1 MKIISCGNSDKNI
14 IIPIFGGI
22 IRFIYCFIYD
32 LNPKE
37 EIKENPLIVSIY
49 TSLGMFLAIIP
60 YFILKIRTNKPLQI
74 KNDLSSDQPTQTN
87 SKLSIKLIH
96 YDIIREKR
104 NDKFRLIFLSSLFD
118 FSQSIL
124 ISVLCF
130 KCIYNLWVLDI
141 ILMSLFSFLILKN
154 KIYSHHYL
162 SILMIIAL
170 GLALNIIEYF
180 KNENKI
186 DALEILWKFISE
198 VCFCFSIIIIRY
210 NMEKNFCSI
219 YEICIWHGIINFTL
233 ISICLLIFNKI
244 KITIMDFK
252 YPDNFNNYFNNF
264 NHQDLYMAFISIIY
278 GFIYNI
284 CVFFAC
290 DYFTAF
296 HCLIGVIISEFY
308 PYCKIKKTTLNIIG
322 FIIIF
327 IILFIFLIFIEIIEL
342 NFCKLSKNTKKNI
355 TKRGQHDSLT
365 ALDLDISY
373 EPSEIDETFIDIN
386 DNPPNAQSPISR

>member
-1 MKIISCGNSDKNI
+1 M
-14 IIPIFGGI
+14 
-22 IRFIYCFIYD
+22 
-32 LNPKE
+32 
-37 EIKENPLIVSIY
+37 
-49 TSLGMFLAIIP
+49 
-60 YFILKIRTNKPLQI
+60 
-74 KNDLSSDQPTQTN
+74 
-87 SKLSIKLIH
+87 SIKLIH
-96 YDIIREKR
+96 YDIIRKQR

-118 FSQSIL
+118 FSQSIV
-124 ISVLCF
+124 IYSFCI
-130 KCIYNLWVLDI
+130 KCVYNLWVLDI